1 MKFTSSKINN
11 LLLTSYEKDGAQIY
25 SVVSIFD
32 IDNKY
37 DFCMD
42 MTINEKPDQFPP
54 SFISIRIMDSSSFYS
69 MESLVGNFILK
80 IKSGDYTFTKVF
92 SSKSMVVHTSSMIG
106 IFSSYEDNIEIM
118 NNILSYCKPMD
129 KFEVEFE
136 WNDMNLQ

>member
-11 LLLTSYEKDGAQIY
+11 LLLSSYSKNESQCY
-25 SVVSIFD
+25 SVASIFD
-32 IDNKY
+32 INNDH
-37 DFCMD
+37 DFYLD
-42 MTINEKPDQFPP
+42 ININENPNQFPP
-54 SFISIRIMDSSSFYS
+54 NLISIRITEKSSFYN
-69 MESLVGNFILK
+69 MKLLNGDFIFK
-80 IKSGDYTFTKVF
+80 IKSNGYTFTKVF
-92 SSKSMVVHTSSMIG
+92 PKCSMVVHTSSMIG

>member
-1 MKFTSSKINN
+1 
-11 LLLTSYEKDGAQIY
+11 
-25 SVVSIFD
+25 
-32 IDNKY
+32 
-37 DFCMD
+37 
-42 MTINEKPDQFPP
+42 
-54 SFISIRIMDSSSFYS
+54 MDSSSFYS

-106 IFSSYEDNIEIM
+106 IFSSYEDNI
-118 NNILSYCKPMD
+118 LSYCKPMD